1 MLLLESILQI
11 ANCPASPSP
20 FPSSLPW
27 IVIVSKV
34 RVEGA
39 SDDVGSVDGEM
50 EGLLGGSCERFV
62 DGQSEG
68 KVLSVVVGKVEG
80 WRECCAVVLTSIGAK
95 VEDCR
100 EGCAVVLTS
109 IGAKVEGLRE
119 GCAVVLAS
127 IGAMVGST
135 DGCEVVGTWI
145 GTKVE
150 GWSEGCAAVG
160 KWIGAKVDEGCAAV
174 GT

>member
-95 VEDCR
+95 VE
-100 EGCAVVLTS
+100 
-109 IGAKVEGLRE
+109 GLRE

-160 KWIGAKVDEGCAAV
+160 KWIGAKVDEIGRAHV
-174 GT
+174 